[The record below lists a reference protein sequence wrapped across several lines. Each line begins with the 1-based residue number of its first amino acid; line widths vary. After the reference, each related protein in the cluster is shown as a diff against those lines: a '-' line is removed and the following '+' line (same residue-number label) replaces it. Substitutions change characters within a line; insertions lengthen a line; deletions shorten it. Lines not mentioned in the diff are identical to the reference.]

1 VTVPISTN
9 TLFLLATLFVV
20 GLMLFLI
27 LYCKLHA
34 FFALLFSSLTLAL
47 ITAMPPRAIVI
58 SFQKGIGELLGSTAV
73 IIAVGAVMGR
83 LIEISHGGEVIAQAM
98 IRFLG
103 DKKIP
108 WAILVFAYLIGIPV
122 YFDVGFI
129 TFVPLVWNISKATK
143 KSLLLYAL
151 PLLSGLMTA
160 FGLIPTNP
168 GPAAASQLLGADLGK
183 TFLLGLVIAL
193 PMSIAGGI
201 FYGGWIGRRIF
212 VEAPDNLMPKVEN
225 SEKTVTRR
233 PTAFAVFGV
242 VLLPV
247 VLIALGVLIPAHF
260 PIESKLAAWAKFV
273 GYPPIALL
281 SAATLALLVLGV
293 RLGFRPADLMQQTT
307 GALNSVGSL
316 VLIIGASGAF
326 KQIVVDS
333 GVGSSIVDLVLRTS
347 ISPLLMAYL
356 IAAILRI
363 TFGSTTAAIATAGGI
378 VAPIALSFPHID
390 RSLFV
395 MAVGTGGSIFAYVN
409 DGAFWMVKVYCGMTV
424 SQTLKTYSLT
434 KLVTSLTGFITLW
447 IISRLW

>member
-1 VTVPISTN
+1 
-9 TLFLLATLFVV
+9 
-20 GLMLFLI
+20 
-27 LYCKLHA
+27 
-34 FFALLFSSLTLAL
+34 
-47 ITAMPPRAIVI
+47 
-58 SFQKGIGELLGSTAV
+58 
-73 IIAVGAVMGR
+73 
-83 LIEISHGGEVIAQAM
+83 
-98 IRFLG
+98 
-103 DKKIP
+103 
-108 WAILVFAYLIGIPV
+108 
-122 YFDVGFI
+122 
-129 TFVPLVWNISKATK
+129 
-143 KSLLLYAL
+143 
-151 PLLSGLMTA
+151 
-160 FGLIPTNP
+160 
-168 GPAAASQLLGADLGK
+168 
-183 TFLLGLVIAL
+183 
-193 PMSIAGGI
+193 MSIAGGI

-225 SEKTVTRR
+225 SEKTSTRR

-247 VLIALGVLIPAHF
+247 VLIALGVVIPSHF
-260 PIESKLAAWAKFV
+260 PIESKFAAWAKFV

-281 SAATLALLVLGV
+281 SAAALALLVLGV

>member
-1 VTVPISTN
+1 
-9 TLFLLATLFVV
+9 
-20 GLMLFLI
+20 
-27 LYCKLHA
+27 
-34 FFALLFSSLTLAL
+34 
-47 ITAMPPRAIVI
+47 
-58 SFQKGIGELLGSTAV
+58 
-73 IIAVGAVMGR
+73 MGR
-83 LIEISHGGEVIAQAM
+83 LIEISRGGEVIAQAM
-98 IRFLG
+98 IRFFG
-103 DKKIP
+103 DKKLP

-183 TFLLGLVIAL
+183 TFLLGLVIAI

-225 SEKTVTRR
+225 SEKTSTRR

-247 VLIALGVLIPAHF
+247 VLIALGVVIHSHF
-260 PIESKLAAWAKFV
+260 PIESKFAAWAKFV

-281 SAATLALLVLGV
+281 SAAALALLVLGV

>member
-1 VTVPISTN
+1 
-9 TLFLLATLFVV
+9 
-20 GLMLFLI
+20 MLFLI
-27 LYCKLHA
+27 VYCKLHA
-34 FFALLFSSLTLAL
+34 FFALLFSSLTLGL
-47 ITAMPPRAIVI
+47 ITVMPPRAIVI

-98 IRFLG
+98 IRFFG
-103 DKKIP
+103 DKKLP
-108 WAILVFAYLIGIPV
+108 WAILGFAYLIGIPV

-212 VEAPDNLMPKVEN
+212 VEAPGNLMPKVEN
-225 SEKTVTRR
+225 SEKTITRR

-247 VLIALGVLIPAHF
+247 VLIALGVVIPSHF
-260 PIESKLAAWAKFV
+260 PIESKFAVWAKFV

-281 SAATLALLVLGV
+281 SAAALALVVLGV

>member
-47 ITAMPPRAIVI
+47 ITAMPPRAIVM

-281 SAATLALLVLGV
+281 SAAALALLVLGV

>member
-1 VTVPISTN
+1 
-9 TLFLLATLFVV
+9 
-20 GLMLFLI
+20 MLFLI